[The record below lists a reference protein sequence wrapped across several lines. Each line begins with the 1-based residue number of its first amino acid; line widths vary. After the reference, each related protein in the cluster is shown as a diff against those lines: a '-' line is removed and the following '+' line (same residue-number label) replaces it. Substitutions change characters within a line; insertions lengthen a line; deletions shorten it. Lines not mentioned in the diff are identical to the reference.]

1 MSFVVLNKYNK
12 NNERAF
18 LRCSSRTMYT
28 VQMIF
33 DLYDRDT
40 AVREPKPLQLKKR
53 LKKRGRERAPEVA
66 HYVHI

>member
-1 MSFVVLNKYNK
+1 
-12 NNERAF
+12 
-18 LRCSSRTMYT
+18 MYT